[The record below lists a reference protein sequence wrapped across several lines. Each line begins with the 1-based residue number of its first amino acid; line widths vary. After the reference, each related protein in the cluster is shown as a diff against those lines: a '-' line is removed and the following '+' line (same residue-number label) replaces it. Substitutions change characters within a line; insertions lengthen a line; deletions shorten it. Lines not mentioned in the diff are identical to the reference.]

1 MFTVVLRRGYNK
13 CLRSA
18 PSVNPLDAL
27 VSKSSHPTLETGL
40 FTMLGSTRWLSN
52 GFSSGMAIVQWY
64 RRAPNGY
71 PVNDAKHWFNHN
83 VRVYS
88 PLQTTLPTA
97 ERYNLTSHGYAQ
109 CYNVLLPLTTYYN
122 ALQRSSRLCVR
133 IYASGLHHCKQRLSP
148 SLETARRTAIV
159 G

>member
-1 MFTVVLRRGYNK
+1 MSDDVIGCVLSW
-13 CLRSA
+13 RSA
-18 PSVNPLDAL
+18 WFDSLGYLNGL
-27 VSKSSHPTLETGL
+27 TLGIT
-40 FTMLGSTRWLSN
+40 
-52 GFSSGMAIVQWY
+52 IVQWY

-109 CYNVLLPLTTYYN
+109 CYNVLQHLTTYYN
-122 ALQRSSRLCVR
+122 TALVCVYVYMRLGYTTVSNAFHHHLKLPDVLLSSADPHPSDGRSAGAVVLF
-133 IYASGLHHCKQRLSP
+133 
-148 SLETARRTAIV
+148 
-159 G
+159 